1 MGYKGRKER
10 AERADESGKTKL
22 WTFET
27 RERLDR
33 FAVTLDN
40 HGLGY
45 EIQTKGSEPATGADG
60 LVIVVA
66 QADYDEARRLLLLHR
81 KRRTSADR
89 H

>member
-1 MGYKGRKER
+1 MGHKGREER
-10 AERADESGKTKL
+10 AARADENGKTKL
-22 WTFET
+22 WTFES
-27 RERLDR
+27 RDRLDR
-33 FAVTLDN
+33 FAPILDK

-66 QADYDEARRLLLLHR
+66 QADYDEARRLLLIHR